1 MHKNAFGGRALPG
14 SAPLSALQTLTKVK
28 SRRRRKN
35 RTNVKMGKT
44 GRKKG
49 QENWKWREANDR
61 GIFRGNRVNRTG
73 KRPQN

>member
-44 GRKKG
+44 GRK
-49 QENWKWREANDR
+49 DR
-61 GIFRGNRVNRTG
+61 KIGSGEKRMTGVYLEGIE
-73 KRPQN
+73 